1 MCHVTPLLK
10 TVGSP
15 GLERSGYSQVEKI
28 RQVKAKSLYLQVEKL
43 RQNLNKL
50 ESTISAVQQV
60 LEEGRA
66 LDILLARD
74 RMLAQVQELKTVRSL
89 LQPQEDDRVMFTPPD
104 QALYLAIKSFGFV
117 SSGAFAPLTK
127 ATGDGLKRALQ
138 GKVASFTVIGYDHD
152 GEPRLSGGD
161 LMSAVVLG
169 PDGNLFGAEVS
180 DQQNGTYVV
189 SYRPQLEGEHLVS
202 VTLCNQHIEN
212 SPFKV
217 VVKSGRSYVGIG
229 LPGLSFG
236 SEGDSDGKL
245 SAALGA
251 VDKEGYIIVADRSNN
266 RIQVFKPCGA
276 FHHKFGTLGS
286 RPGQFDRPAG
296 VACDA
301 SRRIVVADKDN
312 HRIQIFTFE
321 GQFLLKFGEKGT
333 KNGQFNYPWD
343 VAVNS
348 EGKILV
354 SDTRNHR
361 IQLFGPDGVF
371 LNKYGFEGALWKH
384 FDSPRGVAFNHEG
397 HLVVTDFNN
406 HRLLVIHPD
415 CQSARFLG
423 SEGTGNGQFLRPQGV
438 AVDQEGRII
447 VADSRNHR
455 VQMFESNGSFLC
467 KFGAQGSGFGQMD
480 RPSGIAITPDGMIV
494 VVDFGNNRILMNV
507 LIFSAGIEPVK
518 VLFRCQAPGWSAV
531 ARSRLTAPSTS
542 QVQAIL
548 LPQSLDRDGV
558 SPCGPG
564 WSLSLDLMIHP
575 PQPPKVLGLQSLPLS
590 PRLECNGAISADC
603 NLCLLVE
610 TGFHHVGQA
619 GLEQLT
625 LVDLPTSLSQ
635 SARITGGL
643 TQLPGLECSGTIMA
657 HGSLDLLSS
666 SNPSTSASQRQG
678 LAMLPRFV
686 FNSWPQVILLLQPPK
701 VLKSQACATMSS
713 SFNLTLPRLKCGGA
727 VSAHCNPHFPKFK
740 QFSCLSLPRSWDYR
754 HLPPRPANFCI
765 FSRDEFHYVGQT
777 GLELLTSSDPPASAS
792 QSAGITDSLALS
804 SRLECSGA
812 ISAHCNFFLSAS
824 RVQSFALIAQA
835 GVLWQDLSS
844 LQPLSPGFKRF
855 SCLSLPKPVLLNN
868 VLAGPDTVVHTYNTS
883 TLGGREMGFCHVAQ
897 SGLELL
903 GSSNPP
909 ASASKSAGITSISHY
924 TRPFYDSL
932 NKVFGRYFIENK

>member
-1 MCHVTPLLK
+1 MYSLPHYLHLAPFAFILCVCDLRVSWSVGDVTPLHLNTSEFISSEQECPIIGREIPVVFL
-10 TVGSP
+10 TVIQHQLLHLVVRPLQSSLSLGSVPQPSSVFGFCHLGLGVDQSFLQTLP
-15 GLERSGYSQVEKI
+15 GYEASSSTVSADVLVFHFGSKPLHLLSPYSYLPLQVEKI

-245 SAALGA
+245 CRPWGVS
-251 VDKEGYIIVADRSNN
+251 VDKEGYIVVADRSNN

-480 RPSGIAITPDGMIV
+480 RPSGIAVTPDGMIV
-494 VVDFGNNRILMNV
+494 VVDFGNNRIL
-507 LIFSAGIEPVK
+507 IF
-518 VLFRCQAPGWSAV
+518 
-531 ARSRLTAPSTS
+531 
-542 QVQAIL
+542 
-548 LPQSLDRDGV
+548 
-558 SPCGPG
+558 
-564 WSLSLDLMIHP
+564 
-575 PQPPKVLGLQSLPLS
+575 
-590 PRLECNGAISADC
+590 
-603 NLCLLVE
+603 
-610 TGFHHVGQA
+610 
-619 GLEQLT
+619 
-625 LVDLPTSLSQ
+625 
-635 SARITGGL
+635 
-643 TQLPGLECSGTIMA
+643 
-657 HGSLDLLSS
+657 
-666 SNPSTSASQRQG
+666 
-678 LAMLPRFV
+678 
-686 FNSWPQVILLLQPPK
+686 
-701 VLKSQACATMSS
+701 
-713 SFNLTLPRLKCGGA
+713 
-727 VSAHCNPHFPKFK
+727 
-740 QFSCLSLPRSWDYR
+740 
-754 HLPPRPANFCI
+754 
-765 FSRDEFHYVGQT
+765 
-777 GLELLTSSDPPASAS
+777 
-792 QSAGITDSLALS
+792 
-804 SRLECSGA
+804 
-812 ISAHCNFFLSAS
+812 
-824 RVQSFALIAQA
+824 
-835 GVLWQDLSS
+835 
-844 LQPLSPGFKRF
+844 
-855 SCLSLPKPVLLNN
+855 
-868 VLAGPDTVVHTYNTS
+868 
-883 TLGGREMGFCHVAQ
+883 
-897 SGLELL
+897 
-903 GSSNPP
+903 
-909 ASASKSAGITSISHY
+909 
-924 TRPFYDSL
+924 
-932 NKVFGRYFIENK
+932 

>member
-1 MCHVTPLLK
+1 MSLSADELLSVCLLSLHVLSS
-10 TVGSP
+10 GSH
-15 GLERSGYSQVEKI
+15 LSLQVEKI

-245 SAALGA
+245 CRPWGVS
-251 VDKEGYIIVADRSNN
+251 VDKEGYIVVADRSNN

-480 RPSGIAITPDGMIV
+480 RPSGIAVTPDGMIV
-494 VVDFGNNRILMNV
+494 VVDFGNNRIL
-507 LIFSAGIEPVK
+507 IF
-518 VLFRCQAPGWSAV
+518 
-531 ARSRLTAPSTS
+531 
-542 QVQAIL
+542 
-548 LPQSLDRDGV
+548 
-558 SPCGPG
+558 
-564 WSLSLDLMIHP
+564 
-575 PQPPKVLGLQSLPLS
+575 
-590 PRLECNGAISADC
+590 
-603 NLCLLVE
+603 
-610 TGFHHVGQA
+610 
-619 GLEQLT
+619 
-625 LVDLPTSLSQ
+625 
-635 SARITGGL
+635 
-643 TQLPGLECSGTIMA
+643 
-657 HGSLDLLSS
+657 
-666 SNPSTSASQRQG
+666 
-678 LAMLPRFV
+678 
-686 FNSWPQVILLLQPPK
+686 
-701 VLKSQACATMSS
+701 
-713 SFNLTLPRLKCGGA
+713 
-727 VSAHCNPHFPKFK
+727 
-740 QFSCLSLPRSWDYR
+740 
-754 HLPPRPANFCI
+754 
-765 FSRDEFHYVGQT
+765 
-777 GLELLTSSDPPASAS
+777 
-792 QSAGITDSLALS
+792 
-804 SRLECSGA
+804 
-812 ISAHCNFFLSAS
+812 
-824 RVQSFALIAQA
+824 
-835 GVLWQDLSS
+835 
-844 LQPLSPGFKRF
+844 
-855 SCLSLPKPVLLNN
+855 
-868 VLAGPDTVVHTYNTS
+868 
-883 TLGGREMGFCHVAQ
+883 
-897 SGLELL
+897 
-903 GSSNPP
+903 
-909 ASASKSAGITSISHY
+909 
-924 TRPFYDSL
+924 
-932 NKVFGRYFIENK
+932 

>member
-1 MCHVTPLLK
+1 MPPGFRLPRLLENVQHGTKIGTKVTNPITFPSCKIGSRKLAVSQPFLQKFPEKQPNPCWITHPLRGAACLADSHLGNHFLVDAHYAETLHAGPQGGTEHRIKRRSQHRLPPRVSPLEQLGRKKKDKKLADFTISLWPLFQKLK
-10 TVGSP
+10 SAPCLSALGALVSLMGGRWQPTAVFIHMTVLHLYCDTCSVPICRECTVGRHGGHSFVYLQEALQDSRALTIQLLADAQQ
-15 GLERSGYSQVEKI
+15 GRQAIQLSIEQAQTVAEQVEMKAKVVQSEVKAVTARHKKALEERECELLWKVEKI

-245 SAALGA
+245 CRPWGVS
-251 VDKEGYIIVADRSNN
+251 VDKEGYIVVADRSNN

-296 VACDA
+296 VACDT

-423 SEGTGNGQFLRPQGV
+423 SEGTANGQFLRPQGV

-480 RPSGIAITPDGMIV
+480 RPSGIAVTPDGMIV
-494 VVDFGNNRILMNV
+494 VVDFGNNRIL
-507 LIFSAGIEPVK
+507 IF
-518 VLFRCQAPGWSAV
+518 
-531 ARSRLTAPSTS
+531 
-542 QVQAIL
+542 
-548 LPQSLDRDGV
+548 
-558 SPCGPG
+558 
-564 WSLSLDLMIHP
+564 
-575 PQPPKVLGLQSLPLS
+575 
-590 PRLECNGAISADC
+590 
-603 NLCLLVE
+603 
-610 TGFHHVGQA
+610 
-619 GLEQLT
+619 
-625 LVDLPTSLSQ
+625 
-635 SARITGGL
+635 
-643 TQLPGLECSGTIMA
+643 
-657 HGSLDLLSS
+657 
-666 SNPSTSASQRQG
+666 
-678 LAMLPRFV
+678 
-686 FNSWPQVILLLQPPK
+686 
-701 VLKSQACATMSS
+701 
-713 SFNLTLPRLKCGGA
+713 
-727 VSAHCNPHFPKFK
+727 
-740 QFSCLSLPRSWDYR
+740 
-754 HLPPRPANFCI
+754 
-765 FSRDEFHYVGQT
+765 
-777 GLELLTSSDPPASAS
+777 
-792 QSAGITDSLALS
+792 
-804 SRLECSGA
+804 
-812 ISAHCNFFLSAS
+812 
-824 RVQSFALIAQA
+824 
-835 GVLWQDLSS
+835 
-844 LQPLSPGFKRF
+844 
-855 SCLSLPKPVLLNN
+855 
-868 VLAGPDTVVHTYNTS
+868 
-883 TLGGREMGFCHVAQ
+883 
-897 SGLELL
+897 
-903 GSSNPP
+903 
-909 ASASKSAGITSISHY
+909 
-924 TRPFYDSL
+924 
-932 NKVFGRYFIENK
+932 